1 MPRFYSLLVLAF
13 AAALVGCEPRN
24 VGVARPEGETEV
36 VETIEVT
43 MPEQESDQT
52 PADKPAEAPTD
63 AAAATLDGDV
73 KLTAE
78 NTLVQFV
85 GTHSGD
91 KPDPRTGKFGELSGV
106 ATFAEG
112 QPREINVEIKTASL
126 TTEFEKLTD
135 HLKSADFFNVRE
147 FPTAT
152 FKSTKIESTEPGKAE
167 VTGDLTLLGT
177 TKPVTFPV
185 TIAGG
190 KMTGEFTID
199 RTIFGMTYGEGKVE
213 KEVAMTISVE
223 AK

>member
-1 MPRFYSLLVLAF
+1 MPRFYALFVLAS

-24 VGVARPEGETEV
+24 VGVAAPEEETEV
-36 VETIEVT
+36 VETLDVT
-43 MPEQESDQT
+43 MPEEATTLVPMDQ
-52 PADKPAEAPTD
+52 PAETPT
-63 AAAATLDGDV
+63 AETAATLDGDV
-73 KLTAE
+73 KLTAD

-112 QPREINVEIKTASL
+112 QPREITVEIKTASL
-126 TTEFEKLTD
+126 TTDIDKLTD

-152 FKSTKIESTEPGKAE
+152 FKSTKIDSTAPGTAE
-167 VTGDLTLLGT
+167 ITGDLTLLGT

-185 TIAGG
+185 KIAGG
-190 KMTGEFTID
+190 KMTGEFAID